1 MILLGQLKQVIA
13 EAGALRRAGLAC
25 FALLVLATTQL
36 PAQSYDYLARTLA
49 DDVDGETP
57 VRIGMGD
64 FVYAQTRQQSPF
76 STLLRM
82 ELENALAKTDV
93 FEIITYDRLD
103 ELEELAEFQ
112 QLSIVDMGGISPDL
126 KIAGVDGIVRG
137 RYFYKYPYV
146 TVFAELVWLDTGR
159 VSKARVE
166 ISVDHIAADLFPGAD
181 GEVGIAPETGVV
193 PYAANAS
200 EANRLELE
208 QSMVPV
214 PEDFTVSL
222 ALAQNKTNFNEG
234 DQIVLSVKTAQDA
247 CVAVLYHQVDGTS
260 LMLYPNALQ
269 PNSFLEAGKTLYLPG
284 GREQAYRLV
293 AGPPFG
299 TDVIQVIA
307 CTERNVLFKLL
318 EWVVADNPGTPYPLL
333 NRALVAAALNNALQH
348 AGSAG
353 PQWGSASLSIS
364 TFPSQL

>member
-1 MILLGQLKQVIA
+1 LH
-13 EAGALRRAGLAC
+13 RAITVRQPVG
-25 FALLVLATTQL
+25 
-36 PAQSYDYLARTLA
+36 RT
-49 DDVDGETP
+49 GKE
-57 VRIGMGD
+57 
-64 FVYAQTRQQSPF
+64 
-76 STLLRM
+76 
-82 ELENALAKTDV
+82 
-93 FEIITYDRLD
+93 EIR
-103 ELEELAEFQ
+103 
-112 QLSIVDMGGISPDL
+112 
-126 KIAGVDGIVRG
+126 
-137 RYFYKYPYV
+137 
-146 TVFAELVWLDTGR
+146 
-159 VSKARVE
+159 
-166 ISVDHIAADLFPGAD
+166 HIRK
-181 GEVGIAPETGVV
+181 VGIAPETGVV